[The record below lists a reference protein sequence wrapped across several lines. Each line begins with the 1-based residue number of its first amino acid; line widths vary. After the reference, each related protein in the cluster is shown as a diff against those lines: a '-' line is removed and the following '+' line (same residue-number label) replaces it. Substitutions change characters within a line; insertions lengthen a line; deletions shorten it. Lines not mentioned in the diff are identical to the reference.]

1 MGAPTTMHGAVAADQ
16 VFKKNWFRRIGGFPG
31 LSVEV
36 IKYLVL
42 ITLSVTFMLPFYW
55 MASSALKDDSQ
66 IYVIPPKW
74 VPNPTH
80 LENFINA
87 WNVRDFNRMT
97 YNTVVRYAIPS
108 TFGTI
113 MSSVLVAYGFSRIKW
128 RGREAL
134 FALVLAT
141 MMIPFQVRLVP
152 LFVIF
157 KNLGWLNSYKPMV
170 IPAFFA
176 SPFYIFMLRQFFRS
190 IPTELSEAARIDG
203 ASQLDILF
211 KIILPLSRP
220 VLMVVGLFSLLGC
233 WNDYLGPLIY
243 ANKEPDWTLALGINN
258 LRNALNEPGFKNM
271 IYPFLMAVS
280 TIVTAPI
287 LVAFFFA
294 QRTFIEGIAM
304 TGIKG

>member
-1 MGAPTTMHGAVAADQ
+1 MSTTTMHGAVAADQ
-16 VFKKNWFRRIGGFPG
+16 EYRKNWYRKIGGFRG
-31 LSVEV
+31 LFIEI

-42 ITLSVTFMLPFYW
+42 VSLSVSFMLPFYW

-74 VPNPTH
+74 VPNPVH
-80 LENFINA
+80 FQNFWDA

-97 YNTVVRYAIPS
+97 FNTVVRYALPT

-113 MSSVLVAYGFSRIKW
+113 LSSVLVAYGFSRIKW
-128 RGREAL
+128 RGRDAL
-134 FALVLAT
+134 FAVVLAT

-157 KNLGWLNSYKPMV
+157 KNLGWLNSYKPLV

-190 IPTELSEAARIDG
+190 IPSELSEAAKIDG
-203 ASQLDILF
+203 ANQLDILF
-211 KIILPLSRP
+211 KIILPLSTP
-220 VLMVVGLFSLLGC
+220 ALMVVGLFTLLGC

-243 ANKEPDWTLALGINN
+243 ANKEPDWTLALGVNN
-258 LRNALNEPGFKNM
+258 LRSALNEPGFKNM
-271 IYPFLMAVS
+271 VYPFLMAVS
-280 TIVTAPI
+280 TIITAPI

-304 TGIKG
+304 TGLKG